1 MTTNNSST
9 TMQVLDAPT
18 WASISSQ
25 QDLDA
30 LRAIS
35 DKRLKLA
42 GFALW
47 AAPVLGGLLAT
58 WLSWQLF
65 IPHAGHSPLL
75 NALMVAGGTIFAIF
89 CAVVAF
95 SVVERV
101 HAHVEASR
109 GALDPIEL
117 HQAQLVLQWCE
128 TSEPIDSYRLHVI
141 ADARRELCV
150 GDYTA
155 IAIFREAEEDRQ
167 QQFERETSAK
177 RALSKLATP
186 APVWLASADER
197 KSLHTLSATH

>member
-30 LRAIS
+30 RRALS

-42 GFALW
+42 SFSLW
-47 AAPVLGGLLAT
+47 TAPALGGLLAA

-65 IPHAGHSPLL
+65 IPHADYSPLL
-75 NALMVAGGTIFAIF
+75 NALMVVGGTIFSIV

-95 SVVERV
+95 SIADKV

-109 GALDPIEL
+109 GTLDPIEL
-117 HQAQLVLQWCE
+117 QQAQLVLQWCE

-150 GDYTA
+150 GDFTA
-155 IAIFREAEEDRQ
+155 IAVFREAEEDRQ

-186 APVWLASADER
+186 APVWSASQDGR
-197 KSLHTLSATH
+197 QLRSLSASH